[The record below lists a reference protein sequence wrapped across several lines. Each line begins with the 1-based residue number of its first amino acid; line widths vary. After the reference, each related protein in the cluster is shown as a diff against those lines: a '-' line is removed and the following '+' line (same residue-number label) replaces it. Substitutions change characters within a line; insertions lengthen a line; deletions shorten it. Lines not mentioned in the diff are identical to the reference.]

1 MTAWNKYEAKPITR
15 EAMEIVDI
23 SKVHQDL
30 RDPQTWYYDLPDG
43 INVVKF
49 KAHQTVVQGDY
60 IVRLTEEDTYHC
72 SKAVF
77 HDRNI
82 VPE

>member
-1 MTAWNKYEAKPITR
+1 MTAWKSYEAKPITR
-15 EAMEIVDI
+15 QAIEITD
-23 SKVHQDL
+23 SAKVHQDL
-30 RDPQTWYYDLPDG
+30 RDPNTWYYDLDD

-49 KAHQTVVQGDY
+49 KAHQAVEQGDY

-77 HDRNI
+77 HERNI
-82 VPE
+82 VPQ